1 MSPLISAEEKLNER
15 IKELTCLYAV
25 SSFIANCNLD
35 DLHPTLHAISRSLQ
49 GALLYSDEAS
59 VEIKVEENIF
69 FAGDKSGE
77 KVFLIS
83 AIKAF
88 NVPIGSIKVGY
99 SKVKFTAN
107 SFLNEE
113 KQLLHKVASEIG
125 NLYERKQIIEKEV
138 WSRRQVERADR
149 VSILG
154 EITAGIAHE
163 LNTPLANI
171 LGYSELLKEQFKTN
185 KSALN
190 DLDKIMNS
198 AIYSREVVK
207 KLMFFSCDMPHQM
220 ELTNIAPII
229 KDAIS
234 LLKPNFSK
242 KAISCLVH
250 IPDENIPFRVD
261 SIQLTQV
268 IFNLVINAIYFSPE
282 KGTIHVYVTQNQTQ
296 IIIEISDEGTGIAT
310 EKGDNIFNPFFTTK
324 PVGEGSGLGLSVV
337 HGIVKS
343 HKGSIKHKRNS
354 PKGTIFT
361 ISFPKNQ

>member
-1 MSPLISAEEKLNER
+1 MAPLISAEEKLNER

-25 SSFIANCNLD
+25 SSFIANSNLD
-35 DLHPTLHAISRSLQ
+35 DLHPTLKAIARSLQ
-49 GALLYSDEAS
+49 GALLYSEEAS
-59 VEIKVEENIF
+59 VEIKIEETIF
-69 FAGDKSGE
+69 FAGKKTAE
-77 KVFLIS
+77 QVFIIS

-88 NVPIGSIKVGY
+88 NIPIGAIKVGY
-99 SKVKFTAN
+99 SKAKFTSN

-113 KQLLHKVASEIG
+113 KQLLHKVAFEIG
-125 NLYERKQIIEKEV
+125 NLFERKQIIEKEML
-138 WSRRQVERADR
+138 SRRQVERADR
-149 VSILG
+149 LSILG

-171 LGYSELLKEQFKTN
+171 LGYSELLKEQFQDN
-185 KSALN
+185 KAVLN
-190 DLDKIMNS
+190 DLEKIRNS

-220 ELTNIAPII
+220 ARTNITTVI

-242 KAISCLVH
+242 KGITCQVAIQ
-250 IPDENIPFRVD
+250 ETNIPFRVD

-268 IFNLVINAIYFSPE
+268 IFNLIINAIYFSPE
-282 KGTIHVYVTQNQTQ
+282 KGVITVKVSQTSTH
-296 IIIEISDEGTGIAT
+296 IIIEISDQGTGIDKT
-310 EKGDNIFNPFFTTK
+310 IGDNIFNPFFTTK

-343 HKGSIKHKRNS
+343 HKGSIKHSPNS

-361 ISFPKNQ
+361 IRFPKN